1 MTEEMN
7 NKFDFVISTLQVCI
21 GILEKMKGEE
31 RAKYPMQV
39 GLLTETNADLLNVKE
54 YLEVRIKDLQE
65 RYQQKH

>member
-1 MTEEMN
+1 MN

-39 GLLTETNADLLNVKE
+39 GLLTEMIDSFTELRDNIQKE
-54 YLEVRIKDLQE
+54 IETPVN
-65 RYQQKH
+65 

>member
-39 GLLTETNADLLNVKE
+39 GLLTEMIESFTELRANIQKE
-54 YLEVRIKDLQE
+54 LETPVN
-65 RYQQKH
+65 